1 MLHELVHHYLECFD
15 NLDLL
20 ACFVHA
26 WLMID
31 PNWLTIELR
40 FSMLLIFEVSR
51 RAKLMKTSL
60 KNSFSWSLSGVI
72 MSFVDWII
80 SSQMGMSTV
89 RGAWSE
95 DNRESGWMEC
105 QSNSLDP
112 HLRNIKS
119 MTESDSPTMLEN
131 LVGPGLIGDDNAKSN
146 ESAIIIRSSLI
157 DK

>member
-1 MLHELVHHYLECFD
+1 
-15 NLDLL
+15 
-20 ACFVHA
+20 
-26 WLMID
+26 
-31 PNWLTIELR
+31 
-40 FSMLLIFEVSR
+40 
-51 RAKLMKTSL
+51 
-60 KNSFSWSLSGVI
+60 
-72 MSFVDWII
+72 
-80 SSQMGMSTV
+80 
-89 RGAWSE
+89 
-95 DNRESGWMEC
+95 MEC